1 MTRLLP
7 LALCFL
13 FFLAGTDGRVT
24 SGNILLTGEN
34 SVGLLTKF
42 ALSPNQSGTF
52 NLDLKIP
59 TAKGMYTDERFLKV
73 SLFNEEKGAWAKAK
87 HIPLCADKIRHSHLS
102 RPIVFNSSTIKG
114 ETFWVAN
121 VNVNIPKSKRSMYW
135 YFTLNDC
142 ILEQSYH
149 SITDVPEMEYKIV
162 VRNGQSH
169 VSADEE
175 GMAKLHLFQIISSSA
190 LLLWVLFKVIKAA
203 GSKSGQVHIALI
215 SVACAILCDIFSC
228 ASEMIHSS
236 VYTSNGVGSYTFDCL
251 ASHFEAQCDAIVA
264 LVLLTVGAGW
274 TLPSDALITGKQ
286 NIAMMGTHSWV
297 QKTVSGFR
305 SPIAAIGQL
314 KDGNPAAILVLLIL
328 TLHAAL
334 AQWGRTFND
343 EFDSYHS
350 LEHKPGRV
358 LMWFRVGLGVVFLAA
373 SASVRNNGRCPR
385 SLQPFLKKFQLV
397 GVSWFVSLPF
407 VATYVS
413 STMHSHQKH
422 FALHLGS
429 LVVQSSSLAS
439 LVWLFTGD
447 KDASAYHRMN
457 NLQPGNDTLSSAPLP
472 SAGGTSFSNIW
483 KIGKTKV
490 RLD

>member
-1 MTRLLP
+1 MVRLLP

-24 SGNILLTGEN
+24 SGKILLTGES

-42 ALSPNQSGTF
+42 AVSPNQSGTF
-52 NLDLKIP
+52 NIDLKIP

-87 HIPLCADKIRHSHLS
+87 KTPLCADKIRYSQSGHKV
-102 RPIVFNSSTIKG
+102 VFDSSTING
-114 ETFWVAN
+114 ETFWVAK
-121 VNVNIPKSKRSMYW
+121 VSVEIRKSKSSMYW

-149 SITDVPEMEYKIV
+149 SISDAPEMEYTV
-162 VRNGQSH
+162 VVKNGESH

-175 GMAKLHLFQIISSSA
+175 GMNKLHLFQMISSSA
-190 LLLWVLFKVIKAA
+190 LLMWVLFKVIKAA

-236 VYTSNGVGSYTFDCL
+236 IYALNGIGSYTFDCL

-305 SPIAAIGQL
+305 SPIAAMRQV
-314 KDGNPAAILVLLIL
+314 KDGNPAAILVFLIL
-328 TLHAAL
+328 TLHAVL

-373 SASVRNNGRCPR
+373 SASVRNNGRCPG

-407 VATYVS
+407 VAMYVS
-413 STMHSHQKH
+413 SAMHSHQKH
-422 FALHLGS
+422 FALGLGS
-429 LVVQSSSLAS
+429 VLVQSSSLAS

-457 NLQPGNDTLSSAPLP
+457 NIQPDNDTLSSAPIP
-472 SAGGTSFSNIW
+472 STGGTTSNIW

>member
-1 MTRLLP
+1 
-7 LALCFL
+7 
-13 FFLAGTDGRVT
+13 
-24 SGNILLTGEN
+24 
-34 SVGLLTKF
+34 
-42 ALSPNQSGTF
+42 
-52 NLDLKIP
+52 
-59 TAKGMYTDERFLKV
+59 
-73 SLFNEEKGAWAKAK
+73 
-87 HIPLCADKIRHSHLS
+87 
-102 RPIVFNSSTIKG
+102 
-114 ETFWVAN
+114 
-121 VNVNIPKSKRSMYW
+121 
-135 YFTLNDC
+135 
-142 ILEQSYH
+142 
-149 SITDVPEMEYKIV
+149 
-162 VRNGQSH
+162 
-169 VSADEE
+169 
-175 GMAKLHLFQIISSSA
+175 
-190 LLLWVLFKVIKAA
+190 
-203 GSKSGQVHIALI
+203 
-215 SVACAILCDIFSC
+215 
-228 ASEMIHSS
+228 
-236 VYTSNGVGSYTFDCL
+236 
-251 ASHFEAQCDAIVA
+251 
-264 LVLLTVGAGW
+264 
-274 TLPSDALITGKQ
+274 
-286 NIAMMGTHSWV
+286 MMGTNSWV

-314 KDGNPAAILVLLIL
+314 KDGNPAAILVFLIL